1 MSVFQAVHMAEA
13 YVLSLFHLYQTVY
26 FHKPTRC
33 AEKLFAEL
41 LVRLDH
47 HPCNLHHIQPP

>member
-1 MSVFQAVHMAEA
+1 MAEA